1 MYTEAKYNKAEEF
14 LDKYGYDTAKVAD
27 GIKESVKKETAKE
40 EPKEQLVKSKQRVK
54 DAGEVFTPRWV
65 VRDMLDLDEIKDM
78 SFELDTT
85 FLEPACGN
93 GNFIIQ
99 ILVRKLMSVSAE
111 AFDIDVARSVASIYG
126 VDIAED
132 NVKETRARMMNAIK
146 HFYADN
152 GMELRREIECSL
164 WYILYR
170 NIILGNTLEYK
181 KYAENYS
188 DAELVESKSYT
199 NERIARRE
207 RNSERGIAIVDT
219 RANDAAFG
227 ADDLTVSEWKFME
240 DGVHRSEFRVADM
253 AHGQDAEAVTEYA
266 VVCFEEL
273 HNVKDIKLDPINYI

>member
-1 MYTEAKYNKAEEF
+1 MYTETKYNKAEEF
-14 LDKYGYDTAKVAD
+14 LNKYEYGAD
-27 GIKESVKKETAKE
+27 GIEKPAEKPVE
-40 EPKEQLVKSKQRVK
+40 EKLVKSKQRVK

-65 VRDMLDLDEIKDM
+65 VRDMLDLDEIKVM

-111 AFDIDVARSVASIYG
+111 AFDVDVARSVASIYG

-152 GMELRREIECSL
+152 GMELRREIECSI

-188 DAELVESKSYT
+188 FDELVESKAYS
-199 NERIARRE
+199 NARMAQRA
-207 RNSERGIAIVDT
+207 RNSGSIAIVDM
-219 RANDAAFG
+219 RANVTDDG
-227 ADDLTVSEWKFME
+227 KADLMISEWKFLE
-240 DGVHRSEFRVADM
+240 DGVHRSEFRIADM
-253 AHGQDAEAVTEYA
+253 AHGQDADAVNEYA
-266 VVCFEEL
+266 VAGFDEL
-273 HNVKDIKLDPINYI
+273 HNVKDIPCKLQDILM

>member
-1 MYTEAKYNKAEEF
+1 MYTEAKYTEAEKF
-14 LDKYGYDTAKVAD
+14 LDKIAED
-27 GIKESVKKETAKE
+27 GE
-40 EPKEQLVKSKQRVK
+40 EKLVKSKQRVK

-152 GMELRREIECSL
+152 KMKLSREVECSI

-188 DAELVESKSYT
+188 DAEIVASKAYDTEDAVSDAKKSI
-199 NERIARRE
+199 E
-207 RNSERGIAIVDT
+207 GISIVDT
-219 RANDAAFG
+219 RVTCTDTKDND
-227 ADDLTVSEWKFME
+227 LLVSEWKFIG
-240 DGVHRSEFRVADM
+240 DRVHRTEYMIKGMVDERLSSTNRDY
-253 AHGQDAEAVTEYA
+253 EAV
-266 VVCFEEL
+266 
-273 HNVKDIKLDPINYI
+273 KLDRLYKVPDKGQNDINDYI

>member
-1 MYTEAKYNKAEEF
+1 MYTEAKYAKAEEF
-14 LDKYGYDTAKVAD
+14 LNKHEFAPDED
-27 GIKESVKKETAKE
+27 GGREKHEK
-40 EPKEQLVKSKQRVK
+40 LVKSKQRVK

-132 NVKETRARMMNAIK
+132 NVKETRERMMNAIK
-146 HFYADN
+146 YFYADN
-152 GMELRREIECSL
+152 DMKLSREVECSL

-170 NIILGNTLEYK
+170 NIILGNTLDGQK
-181 KYAENYS
+181 HAENYG
-188 DAELVESKSYT
+188 DAELIESKAYT
-199 NERIARRE
+199 NAKLAKRARD
-207 RNSERGIAIVDT
+207 NGSISIVDM
-219 RANDAAFG
+219 RASS
-227 ADDLTVSEWKFME
+227 DLLVSEWKFLE
-240 DGVHRSEFRVADM
+240 DGVHRSEYTLKGMSHGNDSSVLHEYSTVPFCTLYTVRDM
-253 AHGQDAEAVTEYA
+253 T
-266 VVCFEEL
+266 
-273 HNVKDIKLDPINYI
+273 LDFDKFA

>member
-1 MYTEAKYNKAEEF
+1 MYTEDKYNKAEEF
-14 LDKYGYDTAKVAD
+14 LNTYEYGNDGAKKRDKEKHV
-27 GIKESVKKETAKE
+27 E
-40 EPKEQLVKSKQRVK
+40 EKTNEQLVKSKQRVK

-170 NIILGNTLEYK
+170 NIILGNTLNYK
-181 KYAENYS
+181 KHAEHYS
-188 DAELVESKSYT
+188 DAELVESKAYT
-199 NERIARRE
+199 NERIAKRE

-219 RANDAAFG
+219 RANDATLG
-227 ADDLTVSEWKFME
+227 ADNLMVSEWKFLE
-240 DGVHRSEFRVADM
+240 DGVHRSEFSIADM
-253 AHGQDAEAVTEYA
+253 AHGQDADAVNEYA
-266 VVCFEEL
+266 VVGFEDL
-273 HNVKDIKLDPINYI
+273 HNVKDITLDPNNYI

>member
-1 MYTEAKYNKAEEF
+1 MYTEAKYNKACEYLEAIEGK
-14 LDKYGYDTAKVAD
+14 DD
-27 GIKESVKKETAKE
+27 
-40 EPKEQLVKSKQRVK
+40 EQLVKSKQRVK

-99 ILVRKLMSVSAE
+99 ILLRKLTSVSKE

-146 HFYADN
+146 YFYADN

-170 NIILGNTLEYK
+170 NIILGNTLNYK
-181 KYAENYS
+181 KHAEHYS
-188 DAELVESKSYT
+188 DAELVESKAYA
-199 NERIARRE
+199 NEKFARRA
-207 RNSERGIAIVDT
+207 RNSGSIYIVDM
-219 RANDAAFG
+219 RANGVKDAK
-227 ADDLTVSEWKFME
+227 DRLVVVDNLLVSEWKFLE
-240 DGVHRSEFRVADM
+240 DGVHRTEFKIEDM
-253 AHGQDAEAVTEYA
+253 SGGHDAPVLCEYET
-266 VVCFEEL
+266 VPFCEL
-273 HNVKDIKLDPINYI
+273 YAVKDITLDIENYA

>member
-1 MYTEAKYNKAEEF
+1 MYTEAKYAKAV
-14 LDKYGYDTAKVAD
+14 KYLEDIEGKDD
-27 GIKESVKKETAKE
+27 
-40 EPKEQLVKSKQRVK
+40 EQLVKSKQRVK

-152 GMELRREIECSL
+152 GVELRREIECSL
-164 WYILYR
+164 WYIMYR

-181 KYAENYS
+181 KYAEIYRF
-188 DAELVESKSYT
+188 DELVESKAYS
-199 NERIARRE
+199 NARMAQRA
-207 RNSERGIAIVDT
+207 RNSGDISIVDM
-219 RANDAAFG
+219 RANDDSDG
-227 ADDLTVSEWKFME
+227 TADLLVSEWKFLE
-240 DGVHRSEFRVADM
+240 DGVHRSEFRIADM
-253 AHGQDAEAVTEYA
+253 AHGQDADAVNEYA
-266 VVCFEEL
+266 VVGFEEL
-273 HNVKDIKLDPINYI
+273 PNVKDIPCKPQAISDVIANA

>member
-1 MYTEAKYNKAEEF
+1 MYTEAKYNKAYKYLEE
-14 LDKYGYDTAKVAD
+14 LEGKDD
-27 GIKESVKKETAKE
+27 
-40 EPKEQLVKSKQRVK
+40 EQLVKSKQRVK

-99 ILVRKLMSVSAE
+99 ILLRKLTSVSKE

-146 HFYADN
+146 YFYADN
-152 GMELRREIECSL
+152 GMELHREIECSL

-170 NIILGNTLEYK
+170 NIILGNTLENK

-188 DAELVESKSYT
+188 PDELVESKAYS
-199 NERIARRE
+199 NARMAQRDK
-207 RNSERGIAIVDT
+207 NSTHGTSIVDM
-219 RANDAAFG
+219 RANGIDG
-227 ADDLTVSEWKFME
+227 GTSDLMVSEWKFME
-240 DGVHRSEFRVADM
+240 DGVHRSEYTLKGM
-253 AHGQDAEAVTEYA
+253 SHGQEADAVNEYA
-266 VVCFEEL
+266 VVSFEEL
-273 HNVKDIKLDPINYI
+273 HNVHDVLCKPQDALDVIANI

>member
-1 MYTEAKYNKAEEF
+1 MYTEAKYAAAEKFLNTYEYGNDGAKKRDEEKPVEEKA
-14 LDKYGYDTAKVAD
+14 
-27 GIKESVKKETAKE
+27 
-40 EPKEQLVKSKQRVK
+40 KEQLVKSKQRVK

-99 ILVRKLMSVSAE
+99 ILVRKLMSVSTE
-111 AFDIDVARSVASIYG
+111 AFDIDVARSIASIYG

-146 HFYADN
+146 YFYADN
-152 GMELRREIECSL
+152 GMELSREIECSL

-170 NIILGNTLEYK
+170 NIILGDTLKYK
-181 KYAENYS
+181 KYAEHYS
-188 DAELVESKSYT
+188 DAELVESKAYT
-199 NERIARRE
+199 NERIAKRE

-219 RANDAAFG
+219 RANDATLG
-227 ADDLTVSEWKFME
+227 ADNLMVSEWKFLE
-240 DGVHRSEFRVADM
+240 DGVHRSEFSIADM
-253 AHGQDAEAVTEYA
+253 AHGQDADAVSEYA
-266 VVCFEEL
+266 VVDFEEL
-273 HNVKDIKLDPINYI
+273 HNVKDITLDPINFI

>member
-1 MYTEAKYNKAEEF
+1 MYTEAKYAAAEKF
-14 LDKYGYDTAKVAD
+14 LNTYEYGND
-27 GIKESVKKETAKE
+27 GIGEHAKE
-40 EPKEQLVKSKQRVK
+40 KPVEEKTKEQLVKSKQRVK

-132 NVKETRARMMNAIK
+132 NVKETRARMMHAIK
-146 HFYADN
+146 YFYADN

-181 KYAENYS
+181 KHAENYS
-188 DAELVESKSYT
+188 DDELVESKVYT
-199 NERIARRE
+199 NERLARRA
-207 RNSERGIAIVDT
+207 RDNGSISIVDI
-219 RANDAAFG
+219 RANDIEHG
-227 ADDLTVSEWKFME
+227 TDDLMVSEWKFLE
-240 DGVHRSEFRVADM
+240 DGVHRSEFRIADM
-253 AHGQDAEAVTEYA
+253 AHGQDADAVSEYA
-266 VVCFEEL
+266 VVDFEEL
-273 HNVKDIKLDPINYI
+273 HNVKDITLDPINFI

>member
-1 MYTEAKYNKAEEF
+1 MYTEAKYNKAYKYLEE
-14 LDKYGYDTAKVAD
+14 LEGKDD
-27 GIKESVKKETAKE
+27 
-40 EPKEQLVKSKQRVK
+40 EQLVKSKQRVK

-99 ILVRKLMSVSAE
+99 ILLRKLTSVSAE

-152 GMELRREIECSL
+152 KMVLRREIECSL

-170 NIILGNTLEYK
+170 NIILGNTIDSK
-181 KYAENYS
+181 KQAEIYS
-188 DAELVESKSYT
+188 PKELVESKAYDT
-199 NERIARRE
+199 EDAAGTAK
-207 RNSERGIAIVDT
+207 NSTDGLSIVDM
-219 RANDAAFG
+219 RANG
-227 ADDLTVSEWKFME
+227 IENGTNDLIVSEWKFN
-240 DGVHRSEFRVADM
+240 GASVHRTDFKLADM
-253 AHGQDAEAVTEYA
+253 SCGHNAPVLYEYD
-266 VVCFEEL
+266 VVPFSRLYKL
-273 HNVKDIKLDPINYI
+273 HDSTGPKLDEVI

>member
-1 MYTEAKYNKAEEF
+1 MYTEDKYNKACEYLEAIEGK
-14 LDKYGYDTAKVAD
+14 DD
-27 GIKESVKKETAKE
+27 
-40 EPKEQLVKSKQRVK
+40 EQLVKSKQRVK

-99 ILVRKLMSVSAE
+99 ILLRKMTSVSKE

-146 HFYADN
+146 YFYADN

-170 NIILGNTLEYK
+170 NIILGNTLDGQ

-188 DAELVESKSYT
+188 PDELVESKAYS
-199 NERIARRE
+199 NARMAQRDK
-207 RNSERGIAIVDT
+207 NSTRGISIVDM
-219 RANDAAFG
+219 RANGIDCG
-227 ADDLTVSEWKFME
+227 TPDLMVSEWKFLE
-240 DGVHRSEFRVADM
+240 DGVHRSEFRLKDM
-253 AHGQDAEAVTEYA
+253 AHGQDADAVNKYD
-266 VVCFEEL
+266 VVSFEEL
-273 HNVKDIKLDPINYI
+273 HNVHDILCKPQDAQDMIANI

>member
-1 MYTEAKYNKAEEF
+1 MYTEDKYAKAEEF
-14 LDKYGYDTAKVAD
+14 LNTYEYGND
-27 GIKESVKKETAKE
+27 GVKKHDEEKTAE
-40 EPKEQLVKSKQRVK
+40 EKTKEQLVKSKQRVK

-78 SFELDTT
+78 SFELDAT

-152 GMELRREIECSL
+152 GIELRREIECSI

-170 NIILGNTLEYK
+170 NIILGDTLKYK

-188 DAELVESKSYT
+188 FDELVESKAYT
-199 NERIARRE
+199 NARMAQRA
-207 RNSERGIAIVDT
+207 RNSGNIDIVDV
-219 RANDAAFG
+219 RANDAG
-227 ADDLTVSEWKFME
+227 LCADDLLVSEWKFLE
-240 DGVHRSEFRVADM
+240 DGVHRSEFRIADM
-253 AHGQDAEAVTEYA
+253 AHGQDANAVTEYA
-266 VVCFEEL
+266 AVSFEEL
-273 HNVKDIKLDPINYI
+273 HNMKDIMCDIL

>member
-14 LDKYGYDTAKVAD
+14 L
-27 GIKESVKKETAKE
+27 KELEGDDEK
-40 EPKEQLVKSKQRVK
+40 LVKSKQRVK

-152 GMELRREIECSL
+152 KMELRREIECSL

-188 DAELVESKSYT
+188 DAEKS
-199 NERIARRE
+199 A
-207 RNSERGIAIVDT
+207 GISIVDT
-219 RANDAAFG
+219 RVTCTDTKDND
-227 ADDLTVSEWKFME
+227 LLVSEWKFLG
-240 DGVHRSEFRVADM
+240 DHVHRSEYMIKGMVDERFSTVNRDYETV
-253 AHGQDAEAVTEYA
+253 
-266 VVCFEEL
+266 
-273 HNVKDIKLDPINYI
+273 KLDRLYKVTDKGQFDINDFI

>member
-1 MYTEAKYNKAEEF
+1 MYTEAKYAKAYKYLEE
-14 LDKYGYDTAKVAD
+14 LEGKDD
-27 GIKESVKKETAKE
+27 
-40 EPKEQLVKSKQRVK
+40 EQLVKSKQRVK

-99 ILVRKLMSVSAE
+99 ILLRKLTSVSAE

-152 GMELRREIECSL
+152 KMELRREIECSL

-188 DAELVESKSYT
+188 FDELVESKAYS
-199 NERIARRE
+199 NARMAQRA
-207 RNSERGIAIVDT
+207 RNSGNIDIVDV
-219 RANDAAFG
+219 RANDAG
-227 ADDLTVSEWKFME
+227 LCADDLLVSEWKFLE
-240 DGVHRSEFRVADM
+240 DGVHRSEFRIADM
-253 AHGQDAEAVTEYA
+253 AHGQDANAVTEYS
-266 VVCFEEL
+266 VVSFEEL
-273 HNVKDIKLDPINYI
+273 HNVNDIMCDIL

>member
-1 MYTEAKYNKAEEF
+1 MYTGDKYVDAESF
-14 LDKYGYDTAKVAD
+14 LDRL
-27 GIKESVKKETAKE
+27 AKE
-40 EPKEQLVKSKQRVK
+40 QENGEEKLVKSKQRVK

-152 GMELRREIECSL
+152 GMKLRSEIECSL

-181 KYAENYS
+181 KYAEHYS
-188 DAELVESKSYT
+188 QKELVTSRAYDTEDAAISAK
-199 NERIARRE
+199 
-207 RNSERGIAIVDT
+207 NSTEGLSIVDT
-219 RANDAAFG
+219 RANGFV
-227 ADDLTVSEWKFME
+227 DDDGRKKVIDNLLVSEWKFN
-240 DGVHRSEFRVADM
+240 GSRVHRAEFKVEDMSEG
-253 AHGQDAEAVTEYA
+253 HDALVLYEYET
-266 VVCFEEL
+266 VPFSKLYKV
-273 HNVKDIKLDPINYI
+273 HDSTGPKLDDLI

>member
-1 MYTEAKYNKAEEF
+1 MYTGDKYVDAESF
-14 LDKYGYDTAKVAD
+14 LDRL
-27 GIKESVKKETAKE
+27 AKE
-40 EPKEQLVKSKQRVK
+40 QENGEEKLVKSKQRVK

-152 GMELRREIECSL
+152 GMELRREIECSI

-181 KYAENYS
+181 KYAETYGN
-188 DAELVESKSYT
+188 AELVESKAYNTEDEASDAKRST
-199 NERIARRE
+199 
-207 RNSERGIAIVDT
+207 RGVSIVDM
-219 RANDAAFG
+219 RANGIVDDRGNTVVIDA
-227 ADDLTVSEWKFME
+227 LLVSEWKFRS
-240 DGVHRSEFRVADM
+240 GRVSRSEFMIEDM
-253 AHGQDAEAVTEYA
+253 AHGQDADAVTEYRA
-266 VVCFEEL
+266 VPFHKL
-273 HNVKDIKLDPINYI
+273 YTVKDSAPDIRAILG

>member
-1 MYTEAKYNKAEEF
+1 MYTEAKYAEAEKF
-14 LDKYGYDTAKVAD
+14 LDKIAED
-27 GIKESVKKETAKE
+27 GE
-40 EPKEQLVKSKQRVK
+40 EKLVKSKQRVK

-164 WYILYR
+164 WYIMYR
-170 NIILGNTLEYK
+170 NIILGNTLDFK
-181 KYAENYS
+181 KKIEHYSQDELIESMAYS
-188 DAELVESKSYT
+188 DLNALSRAKRS
-199 NERIARRE
+199 A
-207 RNSERGIAIVDT
+207 SGIYIVDT
-219 RANDAAFG
+219 RTKIIDNG
-227 ADDLTVSEWKFME
+227 IVEDDLLVSEWKFMA
-240 DGVHRSEFRVADM
+240 DGVHRSESMLKGMV
-253 AHGQDAEAVTEYA
+253 DANSDLVHREYEAVSLDRLYT
-266 VVCFEEL
+266 VPDKGQL
-273 HNVKDIKLDPINYI
+273 DIDGLI

>member
-1 MYTEAKYNKAEEF
+1 MYTE
-14 LDKYGYDTAKVAD
+14 DKYAKA
-27 GIKESVKKETAKE
+27 VKYLEDIEGKDD
-40 EPKEQLVKSKQRVK
+40 EQLVKSKQRVK

-99 ILVRKLMSVSAE
+99 ILLRKLTSVSKE

-146 HFYADN
+146 YFYADN
-152 GMELRREIECSL
+152 GIELHREIECSL

-170 NIILGNTLEYK
+170 NIILGNTPDGQ
-181 KYAENYS
+181 KYAKNYS
-188 DAELVESKSYT
+188 QDELVESKAYS
-199 NERIARRE
+199 NARMAQRA
-207 RNSERGIAIVDT
+207 RNSGDIAIVDM
-219 RANDAAFG
+219 RANDDHDG
-227 ADDLTVSEWKFME
+227 TADLLVSEWKFLE
-240 DGVHRSEFRVADM
+240 DGVHRSEFRIVDM
-253 AHGQDAEAVTEYA
+253 AHGQDADAVNEYA
-266 VVCFEEL
+266 VVSFEEL
-273 HNVKDIKLDPINYI
+273 HNVHDVLCKQKDALDVIANI

>member
-1 MYTEAKYNKAEEF
+1 MYTEAKYTEAEKF
-14 LDKYGYDTAKVAD
+14 LDKIAED
-27 GIKESVKKETAKE
+27 GE
-40 EPKEQLVKSKQRVK
+40 EKLVKSKQRVK

-170 NIILGNTLEYK
+170 NIILGDTIHYE
-181 KYAENYS
+181 KYAEHYS
-188 DAELVESKSYT
+188 DDELIESKAYT
-199 NERIARRE
+199 NEKFVKRA
-207 RNSERGIAIVDT
+207 RNSGNIAIVDM
-219 RANDAAFG
+219 RANALKDSNGSQVVAN
-227 ADDLTVSEWKFME
+227 LLVSEWKFME
-240 DGVHRSEFRVADM
+240 DGVHRAEFKIEDM
-253 AHGQDAEAVTEYA
+253 SGGHDATALCEYET
-266 VVCFEEL
+266 VPFCEL
-273 HNVKDIKLDPINYI
+273 YNVKDITLEFRKYA

>member
-14 LDKYGYDTAKVAD
+14 LNKYGYDTDKQED
-27 GIKESVKKETAKE
+27 GVKESVKEKTANGETKER
-40 EPKEQLVKSKQRVK
+40 LVKSKQRVK

-132 NVKETRARMMNAIK
+132 NVKETRARMMNAIR

-152 GMELRREIECSL
+152 GMELRHEVECSL

-170 NIILGNTLEYK
+170 NIILGDTLKYK

-188 DAELVESKSYT
+188 FDELVESKAYT
-199 NERIARRE
+199 NARMAQRA
-207 RNSERGIAIVDT
+207 RNSGNIDIVDM
-219 RANDAAFG
+219 RANDAALG
-227 ADDLTVSEWKFME
+227 ADDLMVSEWKFME
-240 DGVHRSEFRVADM
+240 DGVHRSEFRIADM
-253 AHGQDAEAVTEYA
+253 AHGQDAKAVTEYD
-266 VVCFEEL
+266 VVSFEEL
-273 HNVKDIKLDPINYI
+273 HNVKDIMCDIL